1 MFKIL
6 IVEDD
11 PTVSRHIA
19 QAVTDAGWQPIMVT
33 DFTDVL
39 GVFVAHQP
47 DLVLMDINLPGGHDG
62 FHWNTQIRADSQ
74 VPVIFISSRN
84 SNMDMIS
91 AMNSGADDYV
101 EKPFSASVLLAK
113 INALLRRTYHY
124 SNQSSKILEYGGVT
138 LNLEDS
144 SVQVSGKNVDLTKN
158 EYKLLQY
165 LIRRHGTLVSRPSLL
180 RALWE
185 DEHFVD
191 DNTLTVNINRLRKKL
206 ADAGLATLIQTKVG
220 KGYVIP

>member
-19 QAVTDAGWQPIMVT
+19 QAVTEAGWQPLLVT
-33 DFTDVL
+33 DFSDVL
-39 GVFVAHQP
+39 AAFVSQQP

-62 FHWNTQIRADSQ
+62 FYWNSQIRSHSQ

-84 SNMDMIS
+84 SNMDMIT

-124 SNQSSKILEYGGVT
+124 SNQSTKTLEYGGVV

-144 SVQVSGKNVDLTKN
+144 SVQVNGANVDLTKN

-165 LIRRHGTLVSRPSLL
+165 ILRRHGQLVPRASLL
-180 RALWE
+180 RAMWE
-185 DEHFVD
+185 DERFVD

-206 ADAGLATLIQTKVG
+206 SDAGLATLIQTKVG
-220 KGYVIP
+220 KGYLIP